1 MNLTNNTKECL
12 AILGGQPVRKN
23 SFPPW
28 PQFDKLEEKNLLQ
41 VLRSRKWGRHEGN
54 LISEFEQRFAQLC
67 EVERSLMVSNGSTAL
82 QIALGATGVE
92 AGDEVLVPPYT
103 FMSTVMSVLLVGA
116 LPVFVDIDSE
126 TYCIDPQMMENRITS
141 RTRAILPVHLAGM
154 PCEMGAIMNIATEHN
169 LVVIEDACQAH
180 LAEWEGRKVGGIGKI
195 GCFSFQTSKN
205 ISSGEGGAITS
216 NDSTVMDY
224 CFYYHTCGRSRG
236 GMWYSHPHLGSNY
249 RMTEF
254 QAAILLAQL
263 GRVKDQTATRT
274 KNATY
279 LSRELSGIS
288 GIDPLVIPRFVTT
301 HAYHLYIFRYDAEA
315 FRGPPR
321 DTFVKALRAEGI
333 PCSAGYRPLYKE
345 EFIRKAIETRAF
357 QKLFG
362 RSRLTKYLSDIHC
375 PMTEKACNEQAVWIP
390 QPVLLGTKKDMNHIV
405 EAIQKIHRYGE
416 ELNKTY
422 HQ

>member
-1 MNLTNNTKECL
+1 MNLVKNTKDCL

-28 PQFDKLEEKNLLQ
+28 PQFDKLQEKNLLQ
-41 VLRSRKWGRHEGN
+41 VLRSGKWGRHEGN
-54 LISEFEQRFAQLC
+54 LISEFEQRFAELC
-67 EVERSLMVSNGSTAL
+67 EVKRSLMVSSGSTAL

-103 FMSTVMSVLLVGA
+103 FMSTIMSVLLVGA

-126 TYCIDPQMMENRITS
+126 TYCIDPQMIENEITS
-141 RTRAILPVHLAGM
+141 HTRAILPVHLAGM
-154 PCEMGAIMNIATEHN
+154 PCEMGAIMNIAAEHN

-180 LAEWEGRKVGGIGKI
+180 LAEWEERKVGGIGKI

-263 GRVKDQTATRT
+263 GRVKDQTATRS

-288 GIDPLVIPRFVTT
+288 GIDPLRIPRFVTT
-301 HAYHLYIFRYDAEA
+301 HAYHLYILRYDAEA

-321 DTFVKALRAEGI
+321 DIFVKALRAEGI
-333 PCSAGYRPLYKE
+333 PCSTGYRPLYKE
-345 EFIRKAIETRAF
+345 EFVRKAIETHAF

-362 RSRLTKYLSDIHC
+362 RSRLNKYLSDIHY

-390 QPVLLGTKKDMNHIV
+390 QPVLLGTKKDMDHIV
-405 EAIQKIHRYGE
+405 EAIQKIHKYGE